1 MTPNTH
7 MRLLLSISLTVSL
20 AIGNACTAESSQPS
34 PVAKSTPAANSN
46 AVVTI
51 TPQTIDTNRITVADA
66 KKEFDAGTA
75 VFVDVRAEAAYK
87 MERIKGA
94 LNIPIETLDSQV
106 SKLPKGK
113 KLIIYCS

>member
-1 MTPNTH
+1 MTFNTL
-7 MRLLLSISLTVSL
+7 MRLLLSITLTVSL
-20 AIGNACTAESSQPS
+20 AVCIACTAESSRPS
-34 PVAKSTPAANSN
+34 SIAKSTPAANSN

-51 TPQTIDTNRITVADA
+51 TPQTIESNRITVADA

-75 VFVDVRAEAAYK
+75 VFIDVRAEAAYK
-87 MERIKGA
+87 MEHITGA
-94 LNIPIETLDSQV
+94 LHIPIETLDSQL

>member
-1 MTPNTH
+1 MQPS
-7 MRLLLSISLTVSL
+7 LLIILTAAFAVC
-20 AIGNACTAESSQPS
+20 IACTAENSKPQN
-34 PVAKSTPAANSN
+34 VAVASTPAANSN

-51 TPQTIDTNRITVADA
+51 TPQTVDANRITVADA
-66 KKEFDAGTA
+66 KKDFDAGTA

-94 LNIPIETLDSQV
+94 LHIPLESLDSQV

>member
-7 MRLLLSISLTVSL
+7 MRLLLSISLAVSL
-20 AIGNACTAESSQPS
+20 AIGIACTAENPQPDS
-34 PVAKSTPAANSN
+34 IAKGTPAANTN

-51 TPQTIDTNRITVADA
+51 TPQTVEANRISVADA

-87 MERIKGA
+87 MEHIKGA
-94 LNIPIETLDSQV
+94 LHITIESLESQI